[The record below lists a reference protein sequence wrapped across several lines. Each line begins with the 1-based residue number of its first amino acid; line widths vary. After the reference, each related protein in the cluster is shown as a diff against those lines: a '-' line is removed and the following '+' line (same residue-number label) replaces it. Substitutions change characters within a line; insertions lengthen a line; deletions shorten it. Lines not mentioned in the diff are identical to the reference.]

1 MRVLASALLFLL
13 GGIAVA
19 CSDGGSSTGSSGA
32 GAGGARGGSGS
43 GATYPKSCSDLYDSN
58 RLVQFELE
66 IAPDQLTLMERDCS
80 QKVKQYRPATL
91 KYGSETVAAMV
102 RLKGNWSWRCDKKQF
117 LVSFNETDPQGRF
130 HGLRKLVFD
139 APWYDVTLLAERMG
153 ASFMRRVGAE
163 WSCVNHAK
171 LMLNGE
177 YYGIYSNVERLDK
190 EYLQRHFPDAEADGN
205 LYDGGVEL
213 RTNED
218 VADVSRRDE
227 LMAHVRD
234 LATIERLVDLNQA
247 IRVWAASA
255 MLPDPD
261 SYWAGVEI
269 NYYLYDHP
277 TRGFLFLPYDM
288 DMAMLAGSTDAATST
303 VRVRVLPELVSAD
316 PFTYE
321 NSAWKREPLLQTVLA
336 SERYCN
342 QFISELRAARQAY
355 DVALMTSELETWAAQ
370 IDGALRDDPNK
381 PYSVEDHLAAIAT
394 VKSFMPQRLAFIDRW
409 LAQATCPVLGNP

>member
-1 MRVLASALLFLL
+1 MLAVRSAVLFLL
-13 GGIAVA
+13 GGFIVA
-19 CSDGGSSTGSSGA
+19 CSGGGSSTASGGA
-32 GAGGARGGSGS
+32 GAGGSGGGSGAGS
-43 GATYPKSCSDLYDSN
+43 TYPKPCSDLYDPT
-58 RLVQFELE
+58 RLVQFDLK
-66 IAPDQLTLMERDCS
+66 IAPDQLTLMERDCT

-91 KYGSETVAAMV
+91 RYGSETVDVMV

-153 ASFMRRVGAE
+153 ASFMHRVGAQ

-171 LMLNGE
+171 LFLNGE
-177 YYGIYSNVERLDK
+177 YYGLYANVERLDK

-213 RTNED
+213 RTNEG

-227 LMAHVRD
+227 LMASVCD

-255 MLPDPD
+255 LLPDPD

-277 TRGFLFLPYDM
+277 TRGFLFFPYDM
-288 DMAMLAGSTDAATST
+288 DMTMLAGSTDVATSS

-336 SERYCN
+336 SERYCS
-342 QFISELRAARQAY
+342 QFVSELRSARQAY
-355 DVALMTSELETWAAQ
+355 DPVLMTSELDAWAAQ
-370 IDGALRDDPNK
+370 IDDALRDDPNK
-381 PYSVEDHLAAIAT
+381 PYSYEDHLAAIAT
-394 VKSFMPQRLAFIDRW
+394 VKSFMSQRVAFIDGW
-409 LAQATCPVLGNP
+409 LAKATCPVLSKP